1 MFSILFLIFLV
12 IIIYNFQKI
21 KQERV
26 AIRKVVNFLTV
37 AINSVEEEARLIA
50 KKTGVVFDENQK
62 AIIVLEKVKIFLK
75 VLGFATTEDK
85 LNILK
90 IIIIVYKTKANFKK
104 KTTEVVY
111 HLLTSKYSNLDEE
124 QAYNITYIVNRFL
137 KEVFKNPLAAASNFL
152 FRFYIFLKKFY
163 Y

>member
-1 MFSILFLIFLV
+1 MFSILFLIFLI

-21 KQERV
+21 RHERV
-26 AIRKVVNFLTV
+26 VVRKVVDFLMI
-37 AINSVEEEARLIA
+37 AINSVEEESRLIA

-62 AIIVLEKVKIFLK
+62 SIIVLEKVKIFLK
-75 VLGFATTEDK
+75 VLGFVTTEDK

-90 IIIIVYKTKANFKK
+90 IIVKVYKTKADFKK

-111 HLLTSKYSNLDEE
+111 HLLTSRYSNLNEE

-137 KEVFKNPLAAASNFL
+137 KEVFESPLAAASNFL
-152 FRFYIFLKKFY
+152 FRFYKFLKKFHY
-163 Y
+163 